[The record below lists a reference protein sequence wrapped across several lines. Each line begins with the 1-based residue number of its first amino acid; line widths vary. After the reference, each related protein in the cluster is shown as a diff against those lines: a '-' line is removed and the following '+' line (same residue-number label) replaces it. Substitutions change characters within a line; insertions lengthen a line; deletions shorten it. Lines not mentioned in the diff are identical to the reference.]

1 MSRPDDDPYPQ
12 SAAGQGD
19 GAPSP
24 WARPPA
30 GGEPPT
36 APLPG
41 WAGPPAGPDD
51 SPTMPISGAEPPTA
65 PMPGPYPPSG
75 PFPPPAAQSPA
86 GPYPSGGPTAA
97 YPPGPYQPEGPTAAY
112 PPAPYQPG
120 EPTAAYPPGEPT
132 AAYPPVPYPA
142 GPYPPGGAVGGGQWA
157 APPGYPAPPARRSG
171 RKIALIVGAVL
182 VALLCPCLV
191 LAGWLILPS
200 GDDDR
205 SSSAPSTAVPADPT
219 EEPAEEPTEEPTEEP
234 SAPGATDFAKGDC
247 VVNDGT
253 SQAAELRKVP
263 CGPGTFEVLLR
274 IPGTAEGDRC
284 ARLAPEATA
293 NYVSDGPL
301 AEQDF
306 VLCLR
311 RAR

>member
-1 MSRPDDDPYPQ
+1 MSRPDDDPYPRPP
-12 SAAGQGD
+12 AGHGD
-19 GAPSP
+19 DEPSP
-24 WARPPA
+24 WARPPG

-41 WAGPPAGPDD
+41 WAGPPAGHDD
-51 SPTMPISGAEPPTA
+51 SPTMPLAGAEPPTA
-65 PMPGPYPPSG
+65 PVPGPYPPSG
-75 PFPPPAAQSPA
+75 PFPPPA
-86 GPYPSGGPTAA
+86 GPYSSGDPTAA
-97 YPPGPYQPEGPTAAY
+97 YPPGPYQPGEPTAAY
-112 PPAPYQPG
+112 PPVP
-120 EPTAAYPPGEPT
+120 YPPGEPT

-142 GPYPPGGAVGGGQWA
+142 GGGGGQWG
-157 APPGYPAPPARRSG
+157 APPGYPVPPPRRSG
-171 RKIALIVGAVL
+171 RKVALIVGAVL

-191 LAGWLILPS
+191 LAGWLVLPS

-205 SSSAPSTAVPADPT
+205 SSAPSTAVPVDPT
-219 EEPAEEPTEEPTEEP
+219 EEPTDEPTEEPTGEP
-234 SAPGATDFAKGDC
+234 PAPGGQDFAKGDC

-253 SQAAELRKVP
+253 SQAAALRKVP
-263 CGPGTFEVLLR
+263 CGPGAFEVLLR

-284 ARLAPEATA
+284 ARLAPQATA